1 MKKSVLFLLLIAILS
16 CNTKKE
22 KLQIERKVFNELFF
36 ELIDSSYIDWRLIS
50 PPSDPP
56 PPPNGI
62 VISEKQKR
70 ENLENHK
77 KFLAEFEKRKAEIE
91 KDTTRI
97 VLAIVEK
104 TFPLDSSSFKNLYGN
119 YKEIELKSKYSNSKK
134 ENKIDLSIFGNHKK
148 YRFKKYSEFP
158 KGRKI
163 WRTNY
168 PFELGAVIS
177 FSNIY
182 FDENKEYGIL
192 ECGVT
197 RGRLNGNGLR
207 FFIKKVSGKWKI
219 EKIEGTWIS

>member
-1 MKKSVLFLLLIAILS
+1 MKKSVLILLLIAFLG
-16 CNTKKE
+16 CNTKKYN
-22 KLQIERKVFNELFF
+22 LQFERKVFNELFL
-36 ELIDSSYIDWRLIS
+36 ELIDSAYVDLRLIP
-50 PPSDPP
+50 PPSPP
-56 PPPNGI
+56 PPSGI
-62 VISEKQKR
+62 ILSEKQKK

-91 KDTTRI
+91 KDTSKI

-104 TFPLDSSSFKNLYGN
+104 TFPLDSSRFKNLPGN
-119 YKEIELKSKYSNSKK
+119 YKKIELKSQYSDFKN
-134 ENKIDLSIFGNHKK
+134 ENKIDLSIFGNQNK

-197 RGRLNGNGLR
+197 RGKLNGNGLR

>member
-1 MKKSVLFLLLIAILS
+1 MKKTVLFLLLVAILG
-16 CNTKKE
+16 CNIKKE
-22 KLQIERKVFNELFF
+22 KLQLERKVFNELFL
-36 ELIDSSYIDWRLIS
+36 ELIDSAYVDFRLMT
-50 PPSDPP
+50 PPYP

-62 VISEKQKR
+62 VLSEKQKK
-70 ENLENHK
+70 ENLENYK

-104 TFPLDSSSFKNLYGN
+104 TFPLDSSSFKNLSGN
-119 YKEIELKSKYSNSKK
+119 YKEIEPKSQYSGAKN
-134 ENKIDLSIFGNHKK
+134 ENKIDLSIFNNHKK

-168 PFELGAVIS
+168 PFELGAIIS
-177 FSNIY
+177 FSKIY
-182 FDENKEYGIL
+182 FDKKKEYGIL

-197 RGRLNGNGLR
+197 RGRLNGNGLK